1 MYKLYYDAGASN
13 MASHAALEEIGAP
26 HELIHIDLD
35 KGEQRSEA
43 YLKVNPHAR
52 VPTLVHGDSV
62 TYESTAILIYLC
74 DRHQEAGLA
83 PAIDS
88 PQRGLYLQWLIYLTT
103 TVQETLQHFDH
114 PEFFVGE
121 AAAQAA
127 LKADAEQRV
136 DKMWH
141 HLNAALIAGPY
152 LLGESLSA
160 CDLSLT
166 MMVRWTRNMA
176 APATAY
182 PNIKRCIEL
191 VQARPAWTRMMEA
204 EGIA

>member
-62 TYESTAILIYLC
+62 MYESTAILIYLC

-83 PAIDS
+83 PAVDS

-103 TVQETLQHFDH
+103 TVQETLQHS
-114 PEFFVGE
+114 
-121 AAAQAA
+121 
-127 LKADAEQRV
+127 
-136 DKMWH
+136 W
-141 HLNAALIAGPY
+141 
-152 LLGESLSA
+152 
-160 CDLSLT
+160 
-166 MMVRWTRNMA
+166 
-176 APATAY
+176 
-182 PNIKRCIEL
+182 
-191 VQARPAWTRMMEA
+191 
-204 EGIA
+204 